1 MVYYKLKMA
10 ASLDMRSSDEANA
23 DLVLKHYAVTNQQFE
38 FVQKIYLVHNTIS
51 KLCKHSE
58 GR

>member
-1 MVYYKLKMA
+1 MA